1 MVELEVFSRIF
12 FIVFFR
18 VKYNLIR
25 VLFPVSFL
33 EIYLFAS
40 SNLAI
45 LTIISKKIILK
56 FYYIKNLWNYF
67 LF

>member
-25 VLFPVSFL
+25 VLFSVSFL

>member
-1 MVELEVFSRIF
+1 MVELEVFSIIF

-25 VLFPVSFL
+25 VLLPVSFL
-33 EIYLFAS
+33 EIYLLAS